1 MERKT
6 ICNEALIRFNYF
18 FCNIL
23 PKFDNFGRSFVNT
36 LYMWKQPWGYK
47 EGYIICFGL
56 IVVGILLQMSVGNLH
71 ADFLHFPVN
80 AFIGI
85 IYLISI
91 SIFFIFSVW
100 NKTIRWFSGMEA
112 SISAIS
118 VFLILVVIMGLTR
131 QSAAIENAGI
141 LEVLGFNNMLLAW
154 AFVMIF
160 VYMMSVLGLVI
171 LRRLMH
177 FHWKKD
183 IPFMLN
189 HLGLFI
195 TLLAAVLGSGDIH
208 RYQMIVGKDAPEWHV
223 TDENGKMKKIDLA
236 IELNNFTIDEYP
248 PKLMLIDNNSGKTLP
263 DKQPVTLL
271 VNKKHLT
278 GSLLDWNITVSQ
290 MIENSAPMVGRDSVR
305 FVEFHSTGAAVAVL
319 VKAIHSKTG
328 KSVTGWVSSGSY
340 LFPYQA
346 LKLDKNVSL
355 VMPEREPKRFASD
368 VNIYTKSGK
377 TIHSVIEVNKPQEVN
392 GWKIYQIN
400 YDERMGKWSNISTLE
415 LVKDPWIG
423 LVYTGLIMMIL
434 GALGLFIFGNSI
446 PKSSNQQ
453 FTE

>member
-1 MERKT
+1 
-6 ICNEALIRFNYF
+6 
-18 FCNIL
+18 
-23 PKFDNFGRSFVNT
+23 
-36 LYMWKQPWGYK
+36 MWKQPWGYK
-47 EGYIICFGL
+47 EGYVICFGL
-56 IVVGILLQMSVGNLH
+56 ILVGILLQMSIGALH
-71 ADFLHFPVN
+71 TDFLLFPVN

-91 SIFFIFSVW
+91 AILFIFSVW

-112 SISAIS
+112 SITAIS

-131 QSAAIENAGI
+131 QSATPDNAGI

-177 FHWKKD
+177 FHRGKD

-195 TLLAAVLGSGDIH
+195 TLLAAVLGSADIH
-208 RYQMIVGKDAPEWHV
+208 RYQIIVGKDSPPEWRV
-223 TDENGKMKKIDLA
+223 SDENGKMKEMDLA
-236 IELNNFTIDEYP
+236 IKLNNFTIDEYP

-263 DKQPVTLL
+263 DKQPVILL
-271 VNKKHLT
+271 INKKPLA

-290 MIENSAPMVGRDSVR
+290 MIENSAPMVEKDSVK
-305 FVEFHSTGAAVAVL
+305 FVEFHSTGAATAVF
-319 VKAIHSKTG
+319 VKATHSKTG

-340 LFPYQA
+340 LFPYRA
-346 LKLDKNVSL
+346 LKLDKNVSV

-368 VNIYTKSGK
+368 VNVYTKSGK
-377 TIHSVIEVNKPQEVN
+377 MIHSVIEVNKPLKVN
-392 GWKIYQIN
+392 GWEIYQIS
-400 YDERMGKWSNISTLE
+400 YDERMGKWSNTCTFE

-434 GALGLFIFGNSI
+434 GALGLFIFGNPT
-446 PKSSNQQ
+446 PKSSIQQ